1 MKRCLLLASLL
12 LASSPAYAKFWIN
25 QDAMTDDKTAEAIV
39 GYQEGWLKIRCKVG
53 SQDPILVVMPGDLG
67 VKGDEHVELQHRFDQ
82 RPVETLTWVNV
93 ITGVGLE
100 STDYEFV
107 RKDGR
112 ADIVHH
118 LKPKFAAFV
127 TQLVDAKR
135 FVLEL
140 TTFAGQ
146 RYLVDIPLS
155 NADRADLREAMRQC
169 GTPLR

>member
-12 LASSPAYAKFWIN
+12 LASSPAHAKFWID
-25 QDAMTDDKTAEAIV
+25 QDAMTDDKAAVAIV
-39 GYQEGWLKIRCKVG
+39 GYQEGWLKIQCKVG
-53 SQDPILVVMPGDLG
+53 SQNPILVVAPGDLG
-67 VKGDEHVELQHRFDQ
+67 VKGDEHVELRHRFDQ
-82 RPVETLTWVNV
+82 GPVETLTWLNV
-93 ITGVGLE
+93 TTGVRLN
-100 STDYEFV
+100 STDYEV
-107 RKDGR
+107 VQKDGR

-127 TQLVDAKR
+127 TQLVNVKR

-146 RYLVDIPLS
+146 RHLVDIPLS
-155 NADRADLREAMRQC
+155 NTDRADLREAMRQC